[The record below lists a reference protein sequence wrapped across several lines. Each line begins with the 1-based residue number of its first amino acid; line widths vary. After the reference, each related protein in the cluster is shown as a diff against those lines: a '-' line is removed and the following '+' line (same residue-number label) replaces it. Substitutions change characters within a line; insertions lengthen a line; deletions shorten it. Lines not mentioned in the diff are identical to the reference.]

1 MRLFHD
7 ASKVDHLLKN
17 PVSKRESLDSKINF
31 LVRNQGTYQTKE
43 MIKPLRR
50 PSKEFVETFMM
61 KTISFLE

>member
-1 MRLFHD
+1 MTPQRF
-7 ASKVDHLLKN
+7 DHLLKN
-17 PVSKRESLDSKINF
+17 PVTKRDL

-50 PSKEFVETFMM
+50 PSKVFVETFMM

>member
-1 MRLFHD
+1 MTPQRF
-7 ASKVDHLLKN
+7 DHLLKN
-17 PVSKRESLDSKINF
+17 PVTKRESLDSKINL

-50 PSKEFVETFMM
+50 PSKVFVETFMM